1 MSKRFLVVLAA
12 LLLVVVAL
20 PLSAQEVTQTPG
32 GDLGNTGMMSDV
44 TRVQIGHFAPDA
56 PPVVAYINGQAVLEA
71 LTYPALTGWLE
82 FPGTSLNLTFV
93 PEGAPEDQA
102 VLGPVTV
109 SNTLGGWLTL
119 VVAGSATNG
128 TLGLYAINQP
138 TGSLA
143 PNCARVLVFHGVEGG
158 PTVDLQDAGGMSF
171 GANLAFPGGMMA
183 GDMMATQEADMM
195 GTQEVGGTAGGQA
208 GMATMSTAC
217 AMTGMDSGMSG
228 GAQATQDPSLMG
240 TQEAG
245 DTSGQ
250 TMGNIM
256 MTGMRDYS
264 QGQSLACSLIA
275 TLNTGDPMMSGD
287 AQATQDAMATAELGA
302 AESPVGAD
310 AGSMLG
316 TYNNCAYVIDV
327 PAGAGTFG
335 AYADDG
341 LLADFGTT
349 EFTANTYTF
358 VALIGTTDAPQVFTF
373 TLQGADVDTLLAN
386 EQERMGQS
394 DGMGSDGQATQE
406 AGGSG

>member
-12 LLLVVVAL
+12 LLLVVGAL

-32 GDLGNTGMMSDV
+32 GEMGNTGMMSDV

-82 FPGTSLNLTFV
+82 FPGTSLNLMFV

-128 TLGLYAINQP
+128 TLGLYAIDQP

-171 GANLAFPGGMMA
+171 GANLAFPGGMPGGTS
-183 GDMMATQEADMM
+183 GDMQATQEA
-195 GTQEVGGTAGGQA
+195 GGTASGQA

-217 AMTGMDSGMSG
+217 AMTSMDSGMSG

-245 DTSGQ
+245 MGDGQ
-250 TMGNIM
+250 TMGNM
-256 MTGMRDYS
+256 VMSGMRDYS
-264 QGQSLACSLIA
+264 QGQSLTCSLIA
-275 TLNTGDPMMSGD
+275 TLNTGDAMMSGD

-316 TYNNCAYVIDV
+316 TFNNCAYVIDV

-335 AYADDG
+335 AYADGG

-358 VALIGTTDAPQVFTF
+358 VALIGTADAPQVFTF
-373 TLQGADVDTLLAN
+373 TLQGTDVDTLLAN
-386 EQERMGQS
+386 EQQRMG
-394 DGMGSDGQATQE
+394 GMGDTGSTGSDGQATQE

>member
-12 LLLVVVAL
+12 LLLVVGAL

-32 GDLGNTGMMSDV
+32 GEMGNTGMMSDV

-82 FPGTSLNLTFV
+82 FPGTSLNLMFV

-128 TLGLYAINQP
+128 TLGLYALNQP
-138 TGSLA
+138 AGGLA

-158 PTVDLQDAGGMSF
+158 PTVDLQDAGGLSF
-171 GANLAFPGGMMA
+171 GANLAFPGSGGVS
-183 GDMMATQEADMM
+183 GDLQATQEA
-195 GTQEVGGTAGGQA
+195 GGTASGQP

-228 GAQATQDPSLMG
+228 AAMA

-245 DTSGQ
+245 MADGQ
-250 TMGNIM
+250 TMGNM
-256 MTGMRDYS
+256 VMSGMRDYS
-264 QGQSLACSLIA
+264 QGQSLTCSLIA
-275 TLNTGDPMMSGD
+275 TLNTGDAMMSGD
-287 AQATQDAMATAELGA
+287 SQATQDAMATAELGA

-335 AYADDG
+335 AYADGG

-373 TLQGADVDTLLAN
+373 TLQGTDVDTLLAN
-386 EQERMGQS
+386 EQQRMG
-394 DGMGSDGQATQE
+394 GMGDTGNAGQATQE

>member
-12 LLLVVVAL
+12 LLLVVGAL

-32 GDLGNTGMMSDV
+32 GEMGNTGMMSDV

-82 FPGTSLNLTFV
+82 FPGTSLNLMFV

-171 GANLAFPGGMMA
+171 GANLAFPGGMPGGMS
-183 GDMMATQEADMM
+183 GDMQATQEA
-195 GTQEVGGTAGGQA
+195 GGTASGQA

-217 AMTGMDSGMSG
+217 AMTGMDGGMSG

-245 DTSGQ
+245 MGDGQ
-250 TMGNIM
+250 TMGNM
-256 MTGMRDYS
+256 VMSGMRDYS
-264 QGQSLACSLIA
+264 QGQSLTCSLIA
-275 TLNTGDPMMSGD
+275 TLNTGDAMMSGD

-316 TYNNCAYVIDV
+316 TFNNCAYVIDV

-335 AYADDG
+335 AYADGG

-358 VALIGTTDAPQVFTF
+358 VALIGTADAPQVFTF
-373 TLQGADVDTLLAN
+373 TLQGTDVDTLLAN
-386 EQERMGQS
+386 EQQRMG
-394 DGMGSDGQATQE
+394 GMGDTGSTGSDGQATQE